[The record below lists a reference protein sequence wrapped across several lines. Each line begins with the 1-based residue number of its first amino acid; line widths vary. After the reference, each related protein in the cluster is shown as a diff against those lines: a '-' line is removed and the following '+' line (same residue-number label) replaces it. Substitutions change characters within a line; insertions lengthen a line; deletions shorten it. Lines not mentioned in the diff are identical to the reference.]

1 VGSAEADCFRQAQR
15 NQANFEL
22 SADWSIV
29 ERSRASSDEVAYRS
43 SDRSVPA
50 SDRKA
55 APAAGKSMQS
65 QACRKSNRLRERQ
78 FERQIP
84 LPHRRY
90 LLWEVRSNCNWLA
103 VAESG

>member
-1 VGSAEADCFRQAQR
+1 MGSAEADCFRQAQR

-43 SDRSVPA
+43 PARDVPA

-55 APAAGKSMQS
+55 AKAAGKSVQS
-65 QACRKSNRLRERQ
+65 QACRKSNRHRARQ
-78 FERQIP
+78 FERQM
-84 LPHRRY
+84 
-90 LLWEVRSNCNWLA
+90 
-103 VAESG
+103 